1 MLRVRCKNV
10 VERVLSFFDRRCEGC
25 DVTLRE
31 CSFDIK
37 RDLLLIFQ
45 VVNRALRQ
53 VESVIKVSLVE
64 TLVTL
69 LHILAAN
76 AHNE

>member
-1 MLRVRCKNV
+1 
-10 VERVLSFFDRRCEGC
+10 
-25 DVTLRE
+25 VTLRE